1 MVTRKPSRTAIKQSE
16 IIEHIRT
23 TTGLSRKQVKELF
36 DQLASLAE
44 QEVRRAGEFTLP
56 GIGTLVRTQRKAR
69 QGRNP
74 STGEQITI
82 PARTIVKF
90 RVGKSLK
97 AAASGDNTTE
107 SDI

>member
-1 MVTRKPSRTAIKQSE
+1 MVTRKPSRTAMKQSE

-23 TTGLSRKQVKELF
+23 TTGLSRKQVKEVF
-36 DQLASLAE
+36 DQLASLA
-44 QEVRRAGEFTLP
+44 QHEVRVSGEFTLP
-56 GIGTLVRTQRKAR
+56 GIGTLVRTHRKAR

-82 PARTIVKF
+82 PARRIVKF
-90 RVGKSLK
+90 KASKPIK

>member
-1 MVTRKPSRTAIKQSE
+1 MVTRKPSRTPMKQAE
-16 IIEHIRT
+16 IIEHFRT
-23 TTGLSRKQVKELF
+23 TTGLSRKQVKQFF

-44 QEVRRAGEFTLP
+44 QEVRLTGEFTLP
-56 GIGTLVRTQRKAR
+56 GIGTLVRKQRMAR

-74 STGEQITI
+74 STGEQIII
-82 PARTIVKF
+82 PARRIVKF

-97 AAASGDNTTE
+97 AAAAGDNTTD